1 MFLFNLLNCNVQC
14 WIQNVIR
21 IGMGTMQDINN
32 GASDGSSEQSH
43 TFLFFSCETVPKS
56 QKMIKIKI

>member
-21 IGMGTMQDINN
+21 IGMWTMQDINN
-32 GASDGSSEQSH
+32 GAGDGSSEQPH
-43 TFLFFSCETVPKS
+43 TFLSFSCETVPKS
-56 QKMIKIKI
+56 HY